1 MGKIIFNYILYI
13 KLYYID
19 KMKNLEK
26 ELESIEKEYKI
37 LLNTN
42 NKLKK
47 TLNNKYDTDV
57 NNILRNNK
65 ILVIENRYITV
76 KNYNVNNINNE
87 FEIENINL
95 SNFSQNKWEKII
107 DNLKCKIEFLKKEI
121 YILSEN
127 LY

>member
-1 MGKIIFNYILYI
+1 
-13 KLYYID
+13 
-19 KMKNLEK
+19 MKNLEK
-26 ELESIEKEYKI
+26 ELESIEKEYEI

>member
-1 MGKIIFNYILYI
+1 
-13 KLYYID
+13 
-19 KMKNLEK
+19 MKNLEK